1 MLMRTP
7 KRTREIKDLSTDE
20 LLDFM
25 LDLQRLCNPFF
36 KELRNELSKRARTAE
51 KPLTR
56 GDWIWKSNTDSGGGH
71 FVNRRLKK

>member
-1 MLMRTP
+1 MRTLT
-7 KRTREIKDLSTDE
+7 RTREISDLSTDE

-25 LDLQRLCNPFF
+25 WDLQRLYNPFF
-36 KELRNELSKRARTAE
+36 KELRNELSQRARAAE

-56 GDWIWKSNTDSGGGH
+56 GDWIWKSNTDGGGGH